1 MKRRI
6 IWAALVFIVIAS
18 VAPAAGA
25 QGIEIPAGC
34 TQSFTDVGVPMGAT
48 VQVWAMGEE
57 TAHTYNVQAPAGAYV
72 LIVDKH
78 PTVAAVVIVD
88 GHEVNEDRTVIRLT
102 RPGIIHIL
110 AGAELTWQD
119 EPGTCYGFQW
129 SILPLIRAT
138 RRRSA

>member
-6 IWAALVFIVIAS
+6 IWATLALAIVAS

-25 QGIEIPAGC
+25 QEIPAGC

-57 TAHTYNVQAPAGAYV
+57 TVHTYQVQAQAGTYA
-72 LIVDKH
+72 LIIEKH

-88 GHEVNEDRTVIRLT
+88 GHEVNSDRTVIRLA
-102 RPGIIHIL
+102 RPGVIHIL

-119 EPGTCYGFQW
+119 VPGTCYGFQW
-129 SILPLIRAT
+129 SILPLVQAT
-138 RRRSA
+138 RRRPV